1 MGLASTV
8 VQFVGKAKRL
18 SGFVSP
24 DCVPPCLLDAMATS
38 GPAPVVEAQPK
49 HDGLV
54 QLQIRLELLRAQLVH
69 LKMVGDTQKISSCSK
84 ELHTVL
90 HHLMWLE
97 VRK

>member
-8 VQFVGKAKRL
+8 VQFAGKAKRL

-38 GPAPVVEAQPK
+38 GPVQAVETQPK
-49 HDGLV
+49 QDGLV
-54 QLQIRLELLRAQLVH
+54 QLQIRRAVLLSEAQRLRNLRRSKDASICEAELRDV
-69 LKMVGDTQKISSCSK
+69 V
-84 ELHTVL
+84 